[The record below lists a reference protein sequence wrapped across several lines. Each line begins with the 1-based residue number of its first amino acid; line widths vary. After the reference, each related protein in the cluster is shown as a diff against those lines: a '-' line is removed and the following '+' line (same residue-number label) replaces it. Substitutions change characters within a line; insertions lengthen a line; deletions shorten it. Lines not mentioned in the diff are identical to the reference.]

1 MLQTRAT
8 QIHWYIPT
16 VQTTASWRRN
26 LFTRDGGRLFQKVG
40 KYETNVRVWDVDI
53 LPNDEGLV
61 LMGESGFQLIKM
73 DK

>member
-1 MLQTRAT
+1 
-8 QIHWYIPT
+8 
-16 VQTTASWRRN
+16 
-26 LFTRDGGRLFQKVG
+26 LFIRGGGTLFEKVG

-53 LPNDEGLV
+53 LPDDEGLV